1 MWLTLQYHSFLSVQK
16 TGITF
21 KRTAHTICLCTLLMQ
36 CFTNYKSKILLCTT
50 AAMEYHCSHCQVY
63 IIYLLHFEC
72 ASLGQFAGDH
82 GNAAAVLVRGGGAVG
97 LHWGTGRR
105 GWAV

>member
-36 CFTNYKSKILLCTT
+36 CFSKYTVDISKVDNTQLGL
-50 AAMEYHCSHCQVY
+50 VDR
-63 IIYLLHFEC
+63 YL
-72 ASLGQFAGDH
+72 H
-82 GNAAAVLVRGGGAVG
+82 GRYSVES
-97 LHWGTGRR
+97 TQ
-105 GWAV
+105 

>member
-36 CFTNYKSKILLCTT
+36 CFTHHMSACGASNNIDPNYWFHLFVGNI
-50 AAMEYHCSHCQVY
+50 MHCFH
-63 IIYLLHFEC
+63 
-72 ASLGQFAGDH
+72 GQLDQH
-82 GNAAAVLVRGGGAVG
+82 HGGAQQVAEPPVC
-97 LHWGTGRR
+97 LLMC
-105 GWAV
+105 